1 MKKHYKITKEI
12 PNPFRDKRCQYGIR
26 RKNVL
31 PEGTIIEAFIDDG
44 VIDGFIERNGLTDSE
59 SLRDELSRR
68 FATYYIGMYGFGVDA
83 FDKLPAAPHELNP
96 VEEFDTL
103 YSRNGQADMVREFL
117 ERGILTIEQVREW
130 HNRI

>member
-1 MKKHYKITKEI
+1 MKKHFRITQDT
-12 PNPFRDKRCQYGIR
+12 PNPFRDKRCQYGVR

-44 VIDGFIERNGLTDSE
+44 VINNFIERNGLTDSE
-59 SLRDELSRR
+59 SLRDELSRK
-68 FATYYIGMYGFGVDA
+68 FATYYIGMYGFGGEA
-83 FDKLPAAPHELNP
+83 FDKLPTAPHELNP

>member
-1 MKKHYKITKEI
+1 MKKHFRITQDT
-12 PNPFRDKRCQYGIR
+12 PNPFRDKRCQYGVR

-44 VIDGFIERNGLTDSE
+44 VIDNFIERNGLTDSE

-68 FATYYIGMYGFGVDA
+68 FATYYIGMYGFGVEA
-83 FDKLPAAPHELNP
+83 FDKLPTAPHELNP